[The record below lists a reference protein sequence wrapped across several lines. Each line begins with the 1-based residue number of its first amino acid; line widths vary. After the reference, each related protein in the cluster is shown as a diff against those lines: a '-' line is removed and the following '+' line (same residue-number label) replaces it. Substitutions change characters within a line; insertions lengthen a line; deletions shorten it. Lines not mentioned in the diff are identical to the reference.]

1 MGVIAKHE
9 NKISLYY
16 HSDTAIGKQT
26 RAYVESSAKEVLVK
40 DLAKENLS
48 GTQWAEIANG
58 LGKSASSLIDKEN
71 PIFVKEYGP
80 NEIVM
85 EEHNWLKILDKHP
98 EVVSHPIL
106 IVGSSYHEIFTPS
119 DITKYI
125 ETDSAGIEERD
136 IQ

>member
-26 RAYVESSAKEVLVK
+26 RAYVEASEKELLTK

-48 GTQWAEIANG
+48 GTQWAEIASG
-58 LGKSASSLIDKEN
+58 LGKSVSGLIDKEHPN
-71 PIFVKEYGP
+71 FVKEYGR
-80 NEIVM
+80 NQIVM

-98 EVVSHPIL
+98 EAVTHPIL
-106 IVGSSYHEIFTPS
+106 IVGNSYHEIFTPS

-136 IQ
+136 KK